1 MLAFATRFVASQ
13 QQPNKPKPLQPL
25 GDVLL
30 LVLDKDKN
38 QKVTMEEI
46 DTQLNMLEQLFQ
58 NAEGEEG
65 NEYKQLLK
73 GFKALAPKMFEL
85 LDSDGNKSLNKAE
98 LKYVTKFEQSLKKGG
113 GMREFLR
120 DSFGI
125 LDKNTDEQLS
135 VEELFGGI
143 KSDEVISKLTSKFH
157 ALFPLRS
164 SSSELESFV
173 KTTLESIGG
182 DSLNKEDVMAGIKW
196 LDDDE
201 DGFISRKEVGKYYNS
216 AGKKFLDISKT
227 IKQMGPML
235 ALFGGMD
242 MNAGG
247 GGGRAGS
254 SGGFK
259 MDL

>member
-1 MLAFATRFVASQ
+1 MIYQYILINCILLLAFATRFVASQ

-98 LKYVTKFEQSLKKGG
+98 L
-113 GMREFLR
+113 
-120 DSFGI
+120 
-125 LDKNTDEQLS
+125 N
-135 VEELFGGI
+135 VEELFEGI

-157 ALFPLRS
+157 ALFPLRP

-182 DSLNKEDVMAGIKW
+182 DSLNKENVMAGIEW